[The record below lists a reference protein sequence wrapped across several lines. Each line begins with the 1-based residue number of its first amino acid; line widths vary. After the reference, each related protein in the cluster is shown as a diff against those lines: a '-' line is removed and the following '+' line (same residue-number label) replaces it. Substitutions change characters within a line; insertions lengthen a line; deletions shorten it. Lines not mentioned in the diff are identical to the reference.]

1 MTGDTT
7 TVTGAGTGPGAATDV
22 PQSLALRAVR
32 KARTDGCGQT
42 ADVDDAVRALRL
54 ALHAARI
61 KLPDLQAD
69 GCSCGYLAAGALVE
83 LGSVRPDVAL
93 ALAEVISEGALHTAM
108 RTADERARGERV

>member
-7 TVTGAGTGPGAATDV
+7 TVTGAGAGPGAATDV

-32 KARTDGCGQT
+32 QARTDGCGET

-61 KLPDLQAD
+61 ELP
-69 GCSCGYLAAGALVE
+69 GTCRPTAAPAATWRQVH
-83 LGSVRPDVAL
+83 SSNWA
-93 ALAEVISEGALHTAM
+93 ASA
-108 RTADERARGERV
+108 RTWPSHWPR